1 LGKLVSALFTII
13 GVALFALPAGII
25 GAGLAFRIEKEES
38 HRDRKKRK
46 IAAVLLIQSVWR
58 CHKMNDN
65 DSAISTIFQNKPKSL
80 FISNCFQ
87 GIAIQFIRM
96 TKFFAAKSKFK
107 RLMKNFNAKYSF
119 DNYRISQIK
128 VKNKV
133 KQVKNSVDSII
144 ERVETNEKQ
153 INNSYLNLMSRIEK
167 IDLMINEIENQF
179 NKQMFLFEMIAQNPI
194 FNENLINTSVNLSQD
209 NSKNICNILQ
219 L

>member
-1 LGKLVSALFTII
+1 MVSALFTII

>member
-1 LGKLVSALFTII
+1 MVSALFTII

-65 DSAISTIFQNKPKSL
+65 DSAISTIFQHKPKSL

>member
-1 LGKLVSALFTII
+1 MGKLISALFTII
-13 GVALFALPAGII
+13 GVSLFALPAGII

-38 HRDRKKRK
+38 HRERKNRK
-46 IAAVLLIQSVWR
+46 IAAVLLIQSLWR

-65 DSAISTIFQNKPKSL
+65 NSAISTIFQNKPKSL
-80 FISNCFQ
+80 FISNCFKR
-87 GIAIQFIRM
+87 IANQFIRI

-119 DNYRISQIK
+119 DSYRISQIK

-133 KQVKNSVDSII
+133 KQIKNSVDSIA
-144 ERVETNEKQ
+144 ERVKTNEKQ

-167 IDLMINEIENQF
+167 IDLMINEMENQF
-179 NKQMFLFEMIAQNPI
+179 NKQMFLFEMIARNPI

-209 NSKNICNILQ
+209 KSKNISNIFK
-219 L
+219 